1 MNERRVRL
9 IFATVLLVALYFD
22 LRFVI
27 YGLIA
32 LSLLHGL
39 LPSRFIPPAVR
50 ASSGHPGSAEPVGAR
65 INIEAER
72 GLSVL
77 VAVTLFCGSVLFTSS
92 LWELPWFVGFT
103 LFGAGLSGVCP
114 MVICLKRIG
123 LK

>member
-39 LPSRFIPPAVR
+39 LPSRFIPPAMR
-50 ASSGHPGSAEPVGAR
+50 AGSRRPGSPEPGGAR

-77 VAVTLFCGSVLFTSS
+77 VAVTLFCGSVL
-92 LWELPWFVGFT
+92 
-103 LFGAGLSGVCP
+103 
-114 MVICLKRIG
+114 
-123 LK
+123 